1 MKLKLLFKLGWRNVW
16 RNKRRLLLT
25 LAAIAFATFATL
37 GMRGIQL
44 GTYEINIS
52 NVVHLFSGYLQ
63 IQHEGYQ
70 KNPSLKLNF
79 IPDSLLALKT
89 GSVPGIRGF
98 APRVYGDGLI
108 SFRENSFGTAVFGI
122 DPAKEKEVTKLLDR
136 LNEGRFFSSDTTN
149 EAVLGYKLLENL
161 KAKIGDEVVILTQGY
176 DGSMGNLKFRIIG
189 SVKVGSPQMDA
200 MTAFIGL
207 RKSQELLALNNR
219 IHAIVINIG
228 SIDDL
233 QNVKEELTKKLDN
246 NKLAVLTWEELM
258 PDFKQS
264 IELDN
269 ISGMLYLLMLL
280 VIVAFGVL
288 NTVLMSV
295 MERFNEFGIS
305 LSIGMPQMKL
315 VYLVFIETL
324 FITLMGL
331 ALGNIIGWGI
341 NYYFLLNPIQVGG
354 SELGKLYEEYGFLP
368 LIQSTLD
375 PMIFINTSLTILAIS
390 FAVCFYP
397 AYKVFRLEP
406 LKGIRYT

>member
-1 MKLKLLFKLGWRNVW
+1 MKLLFKLGWRNVW

-44 GTYEINIS
+44 GTYEININ

-79 IPDSLLALKT
+79 IPDSSLYSKIE
-89 GSVPGIRGF
+89 SVSLIKSF

-108 SFRENSFGTAVFGI
+108 SCKENSFGAAVFGI
-122 DPAKEKEVTKLLDR
+122 DPAREKDVTKILDR
-136 LNEGRFFSSDTTN
+136 LNDGRFFSSDTTN
-149 EAVLGYKLLENL
+149 EVVLGYKLLENL
-161 KAKIGDEVVILTQGY
+161 KAKIGDDVVILTQGY

-207 RKSQELLALNNR
+207 RKSQELLALTNR

-228 SIDDL
+228 SIEDL
-233 QNVKEELTKKLDN
+233 QNVKNELTKKMNN

-324 FITLMGL
+324 FITVMGL

-341 NYYFLLNPIQVGG
+341 NYYFLHNPILVGG

-390 FAVCFYP
+390 FTVCFYP